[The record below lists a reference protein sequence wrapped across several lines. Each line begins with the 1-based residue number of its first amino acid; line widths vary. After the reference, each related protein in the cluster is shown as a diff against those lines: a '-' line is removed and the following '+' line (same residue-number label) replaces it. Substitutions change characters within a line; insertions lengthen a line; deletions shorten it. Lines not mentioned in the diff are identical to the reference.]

1 MTQIEQLKAEILKKA
16 AVEITQNEKFFDYNE
31 TAKKIA
37 EKALDIAFSAKE
49 HPSEDLE
56 NATKDYLK
64 VLALTP
70 YNNTPITNTQVVC
83 KELLVFL
90 KEPCNYNPNKISAEP
105 SEDLDFQVFA
115 KEMDAVFNL
124 PKEVT
129 ENTEEDPLNWEYAIA
144 RHFANWQKAQM
155 EKQAAAALA
164 KDGITTAD
172 LVAYNKGV
180 AEGRRME
187 KEQFMEILNK
197 WEEHAIRG
205 MKKGATAYHQGKIA
219 LIPDL
224 RDWLK
229 KED

>member
-1 MTQIEQLKAEILKKA
+1 MNKIEQIKAEIERELSAHDKVDHLEAYEVGKA
-16 AVEITQNEKFFDYNE
+16 WSRGHRQALEGILSFLDSLPDEK
-31 TAKKIA
+31 
-37 EKALDIAFSAKE
+37 
-49 HPSEDLE
+49 
-56 NATKDYLK
+56 
-64 VLALTP
+64 
-70 YNNTPITNTQVVC
+70 
-83 KELLVFL
+83 
-90 KEPCNYNPNKISAEP
+90 P

-129 ENTEEDPLNWEYAIA
+129 ENTEEAPLNWEYAIA

-187 KEQFMEILNK
+187 KEEMMQKAVKEVVWDASEDIEPCLVVDV
-197 WEEHAIRG
+197 
-205 MKKGATAYHQGKIA
+205 GKFNVKQTDEVKI
-219 LIPDL
+219 IIV
-224 RDWLK
+224 